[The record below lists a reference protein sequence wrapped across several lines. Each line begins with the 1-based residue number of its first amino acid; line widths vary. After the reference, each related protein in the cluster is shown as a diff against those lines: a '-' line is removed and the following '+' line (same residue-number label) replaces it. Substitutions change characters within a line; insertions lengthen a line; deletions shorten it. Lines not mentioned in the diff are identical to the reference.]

1 MSTNWIILFILL
13 FSGSSVGCFLV
24 GVKVWY
30 RNLHTLFPLPCV
42 HAQASTPP
50 TQPWSSCVPSRPQTS
65 SQATKYRLGIC
76 IYTLSSCYFSFSSKW
91 SARCITCSSVY
102 KEDFPS
108 SLSFK
113 VTLECGYNAALSVLS
128 YFHVLRWLN
137 FIPSSGFFLLP
148 QLIMRSSLQPQVW
161 AGRRL
166 LPQL

>member
-1 MSTNWIILFILL
+1 MFMCPSFQFWVGNDEGWLMSTNWIILFILL

-50 TQPWSSCVPSRPQTS
+50 TQPWSSCVPSRPQ
-65 SQATKYRLGIC
+65 QATEYRLGIC
-76 IYTLSSCYFSFSSKW
+76 MYTLTSFYFSFGSKW
-91 SARCITCSSVY
+91 SPRCITCSSVY

-113 VTLECGYNAALSVLS
+113 VTLECGYNAALSV
-128 YFHVLRWLN
+128 
-137 FIPSSGFFLLP
+137 FILFPCTEMM
-148 QLIMRSSLQPQVW
+148 QLYPRKKKAFSSSLS
-161 AGRRL
+161 
-166 LPQL
+166 